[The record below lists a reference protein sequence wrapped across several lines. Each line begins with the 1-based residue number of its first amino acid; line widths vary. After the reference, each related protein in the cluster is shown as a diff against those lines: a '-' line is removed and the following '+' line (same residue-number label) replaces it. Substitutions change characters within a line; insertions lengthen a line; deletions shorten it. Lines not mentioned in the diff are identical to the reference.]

1 MLAVQREHS
10 LRLERRML
18 AVQREH
24 SLRLERR
31 MRGPAASREHI
42 ASDQRGRGDLSVE
55 CRESFDGF
63 DVHVDDLYG
72 LRLFGVEVDGGDGG
86 DAGDVDA

>member
-10 LRLERRML
+10 APRRRML

-55 CRESFDGF
+55 CREAFDGF

-72 LRLFGVEVDGGDGG
+72 LRLFGVEVDGGDGE
-86 DAGDVDA
+86 DAVDVDA